1 MVSGRL
7 KCIGSANHLRQR
19 YGHGYQLDVNVPVDR
34 VNQMKAFIIDHFPGS
49 QVLEHH
55 DSNIKFRIRKGDR
68 SLGGIF
74 RILNDNR
81 SILGISEYSVSE
93 ATLEQIFIRFARQ
106 QEEETAQAE
115 GMTDTTLLQLDDD
128 LPHANPPTPGHAMGR
143 RDDRKHDEEASML
156 HAQAVVPT
164 YSNGHVNG
172 HTNGHINDHHDL
184 PVVGGEV
191 ELGVPA
197 VYEHKPDIAAV
208 SLSDSEIAH

>member
-143 RDDRKHDEEASML
+143 PPRDDTKKDESASIL
-156 HAQAVVPT
+156 PVVPLNSQPNGRQQ
-164 YSNGHVNG
+164 YSNGNG
-172 HTNGHINDHHDL
+172 HH
-184 PVVGGEV
+184 VVHPSIGVEV
-191 ELGVPA
+191 EMP
-197 VYEHKPDIAAV
+197 YESK
-208 SLSDSEIAH
+208 EIAPVSVSEADRRY